1 MRIAVIGAG
10 IVGVA
15 TAFELALAGHEVQ
28 VLEQRSG
35 LATEA
40 SFASGGWLAADALAG
55 WSPEVP
61 DDVDAG
67 PLGHRLQAL
76 AASIRQPAAAA
87 WLWQRAVARSGG
99 QADLTRMVSRALAQ
113 RSLQRL
119 DACLQAY
126 GWEPEHSRGSL
137 LLLPDRKTQA
147 RAQTA
152 LTRLAQAELPHR
164 LLDADQA
171 RQVEPGLS
179 GQAELLSAVHLPGDV
194 SANVRQMAHLL
205 KAEAQRHGAQFRFD
219 TEVVALTP
227 GSPWQLDCRPVAPE
241 GGVRTARDT
250 DPDGL
255 PAWDGRAD
263 AVVLCNGLA
272 DLQRWR
278 DLRLKLPL
286 QAVHGH
292 SITAPL
298 PDRHGLPEAGPRSVV
313 VDLKQRVQISRLGER
328 VRVCGGASL
337 RPAGESGDRAAWT
350 ALYRTLEQWF
360 PGAARTARA
369 QQWRGARP
377 ALPDGLPATGP
388 GPWPGLWLN
397 LGHGHQG
404 WAWALATA
412 ALLSEQLAGPA
423 APPWRADVSAALAP
437 SRLR

>member
-40 SFASGGWLAADALAG
+40 SFAGGGWLAADTLAG
-55 WSPEVP
+55 WLPEVP
-61 DDVDAG
+61 DDVEGG
-67 PLGHRLQAL
+67 PLGLRLRAL
-76 AASIRQPAAAA
+76 AASLRQPAAAA
-87 WLWQRAVARSGG
+87 WLWQQAVARSAG
-99 QADLTRMVSRALAQ
+99 QADVARAVSRALAR

-119 DACLQAY
+119 DECLQAF

-137 LLLPDRKTQA
+137 LLLPDRKSQA
-147 RAQTA
+147 RAQAA
-152 LTRLAQAELPHR
+152 LARLAQAEVPHR

-179 GQAELLSAVHLPGDV
+179 EQAELLSAVHLPGDA

-219 TEVVALTP
+219 TEVVTLTP
-227 GSPWQLDCRPVAPE
+227 GSPWQLACKSVSPE
-241 GGVRTARDT
+241 GGARTARDT
-250 DPDGL
+250 DPEGL
-255 PAWDGRAD
+255 SAWDGRAD
-263 AVVLCNGLA
+263 AVVLCSGLA
-272 DLQRWR
+272 DLQRWH

-286 QAVHGH
+286 RAVHGH

-298 PDRHGLPEAGPRSVV
+298 PDHDGLPEAGPRSVV
-313 VDLKQRVQISRLGER
+313 VDLDQHVQISRLGER
-328 VRVCGGASL
+328 VRVCGGAGT
-337 RPAGESGDRAAWT
+337 RPSGEAGDRAAW
-350 ALYRTLEQWF
+350 AGLYRALEQWF
-360 PGAARTARA
+360 PGAARTAKA

-404 WAWALATA
+404 WAWAMATA
-412 ALLSEQLAGPA
+412 AIITEQLARPEV
-423 APPWRADVSAALAP
+423 PPWRADVSAALAP